1 MDIMSTNL
9 KRCLTSYDVT
19 LLGIGHMLGSGI
31 YVLSP
36 SIARGTT
43 GPALIL
49 SYLIA
54 GVASLLA
61 ALAYADFGVRYP
73 RSGSAYSY
81 VYYSIGEFWAFFV
94 GWNVLLENML
104 ATAACVRACSAYID
118 SLTGYVVFNG
128 TRAIMGEFST
138 TDPYL
143 SEVPDFLAFAILMG
157 FVIFMTFGVKT
168 TSGLNNT
175 LVGINVV
182 VLATVVGV
190 GFYYADF
197 DNWKYHENNAN
208 FVKEDHPEFING
220 FMPYGIS
227 GVLQASA
234 QCFYAYVGFD
244 AIAASGEEA
253 LNPQKSLPVA
263 TIVSMAIVT
272 TLYVLVAAVLTLM
285 MYFADISSTSGLLE
299 ALKFHQAYW
308 AQYIVSAGA
317 LAGMSTVIMATVF
330 AMTRVGY
337 AMAEDGLLFTSFSIV
352 LNKSQVPVVS
362 MYVLSLLSAICAC
375 MLNTEALVDMLSIGT
390 LLAYMIVACALLI
403 SKYTPLDVVIE
414 LENSSAR
421 DGPELI
427 DSSRPSTV
435 HTFPEDLQI
444 SDGLH
449 CITVMNASP
458 TDLHGL
464 KPSFRF
470 LRQFLPSSYGQRQL
484 VVVCLA
490 ITFIATILAAFI
502 VKYNRYIA
510 NGPTWM
516 VYLGWTIA
524 SISVI
529 TIIICGLLIFAH
541 ELPGNS
547 NFSNDQYSM
556 PWVPIL
562 PIFSIIFNAGLIV
575 TLDLITWIRLIIWLA
590 IGSAVYFGYGIHH
603 SRLNRKKK

>member
-1 MDIMSTNL
+1 MWIINMLSRKKEVSTMDIMSTNL

-317 LAGMSTVIMATVF
+317 LAGMST
-330 AMTRVGY
+330 
-337 AMAEDGLLFTSFSIV
+337 
-352 LNKSQVPVVS
+352 
-362 MYVLSLLSAICAC
+362 
-375 MLNTEALVDMLSIGT
+375 
-390 LLAYMIVACALLI
+390 
-403 SKYTPLDVVIE
+403 

>member
-1 MDIMSTNL
+1 MWIINMLSRKKEVSTMDIMSTNL

-352 LNKSQVPVVS
+352 LNKSQ
-362 MYVLSLLSAICAC
+362 
-375 MLNTEALVDMLSIGT
+375 
-390 LLAYMIVACALLI
+390 
-403 SKYTPLDVVIE
+403 

>member
-227 GVLQASA
+227 GVLQ
-234 QCFYAYVGFD
+234 V
-244 AIAASGEEA
+244 
-253 LNPQKSLPVA
+253 
-263 TIVSMAIVT
+263 
-272 TLYVLVAAVLTLM
+272 
-285 MYFADISSTSGLLE
+285 
-299 ALKFHQAYW
+299 
-308 AQYIVSAGA
+308 
-317 LAGMSTVIMATVF
+317 
-330 AMTRVGY
+330 R
-337 AMAEDGLLFTSFSIV
+337 
-352 LNKSQVPVVS
+352 
-362 MYVLSLLSAICAC
+362 
-375 MLNTEALVDMLSIGT
+375 
-390 LLAYMIVACALLI
+390 
-403 SKYTPLDVVIE
+403 
-414 LENSSAR
+414 
-421 DGPELI
+421 
-427 DSSRPSTV
+427 
-435 HTFPEDLQI
+435 
-444 SDGLH
+444 
-449 CITVMNASP
+449 
-458 TDLHGL
+458 
-464 KPSFRF
+464 RF
-470 LRQFLPSSYGQRQL
+470 L
-484 VVVCLA
+484 
-490 ITFIATILAAFI
+490 
-502 VKYNRYIA
+502 
-510 NGPTWM
+510 
-516 VYLGWTIA
+516 VYLGEKPQ
-524 SISVI
+524 
-529 TIIICGLLIFAH
+529 L
-541 ELPGNS
+541 
-547 NFSNDQYSM
+547 Q
-556 PWVPIL
+556 
-562 PIFSIIFNAGLIV
+562 
-575 TLDLITWIRLIIWLA
+575 
-590 IGSAVYFGYGIHH
+590 
-603 SRLNRKKK
+603 

>member
-1 MDIMSTNL
+1 MWIINMLSRKKEVSTMDIMSTNL

-227 GVLQASA
+227 GVLQ
-234 QCFYAYVGFD
+234 
-244 AIAASGEEA
+244 
-253 LNPQKSLPVA
+253 
-263 TIVSMAIVT
+263 
-272 TLYVLVAAVLTLM
+272 